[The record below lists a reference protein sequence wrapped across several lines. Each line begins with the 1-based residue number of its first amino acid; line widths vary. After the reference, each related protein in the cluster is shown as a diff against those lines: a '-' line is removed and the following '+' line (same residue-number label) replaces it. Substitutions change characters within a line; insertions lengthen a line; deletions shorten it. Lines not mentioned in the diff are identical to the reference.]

1 MAALKVRRVEHDLME
16 ILVILK
22 CYGRFFHE
30 ELRRDLSG
38 DPVAVRKVE
47 TGLIIEL
54 IKDLRLFLLVELFT
68 TLLFRSYI
76 IEAVFVVAFFIFL
89 EKLRVLLHDHG
100 VIGGFVS

>member
-1 MAALKVRRVEHDLME
+1 MAALKVGRVEHDLME

-22 CYGRFFHE
+22 CDGRFFHE
-30 ELRRDLSG
+30 ELGWDLCG

-54 IKDLRLFLLVELFT
+54 IEDLRLFLLVELFT
-68 TLLFRSYI
+68 LLFRSYI
-76 IEAVFVVAFFIFL
+76 IKAVFVVAFFIIFL
-89 EKLRVLLHDHG
+89 EKLLVLLHYHG